1 MVWWL
6 AFYGREIARATPIVD
21 LVAWANTTISQE
33 MLKSTRIAT
42 YSGFY
47 DQKVSKACHSI
58 MWFLVCS
65 QSINVA
71 FDFACPFIA
80 FLVRSK
86 LLAPC

>member
-47 DQKVSKACHSI
+47 DQKVSKACH
-58 MWFLVCS
+58 C
-65 QSINVA
+65 
-71 FDFACPFIA
+71 
-80 FLVRSK
+80 K
-86 LLAPC
+86 EE